1 MFCFFIIIVLNC
13 VYVYCICTVVRN
25 HQRMIL
31 ITVRTVRDL
40 DKTCNKQTHVG
51 RGPLLVLGDAPL
63 QVEGQVVAAD
73 QNPLAKLL
81 LELPHVRLDAGE
93 IQFLQDEGDVLK
105 NSP

>member
-1 MFCFFIIIVLNC
+1 M
-13 VYVYCICTVVRN
+13 VRN